1 METPSIHDLVER
13 YYEIEKQKLP
23 LFDLVCSSVN
33 VIQEA
38 FDKYG
43 IQPLA
48 VSYNGGKDSDVCA
61 HLWRLS
67 LFLYLAQRNRTDE
80 YFSTVRKC
88 CFIVFHNPFDFE
100 EITDH
105 LQRISA
111 AIGVHTA
118 HEHRSFKEGLTSL
131 IEQYHLEAIILGVR
145 DTDPQGVGLTPFS
158 PSTPDFP
165 PFMRVLPLIHW
176 TYGDVWSFIHSFS
189 IPYCKLYNEGWG

>member
-23 LFDLVCSSVN
+23 LFDVVCSAVN

-80 YFSTVRKC
+80 YFSIVRKC
-88 CFIVFHNPFDFE
+88 YFIVFHNPFDFE

-145 DTDPQGVGLTPFS
+145 DTDPQGVGLIPFS